1 MPRED
6 LVHLLRDAPLIDGH
20 NDLLSA
26 LRTVRLDAPDEPEPD
41 LRDPCPAFM
50 TDLPRMRA
58 GGMGGQF
65 WSVYVPSDL
74 PPHEAVT
81 QTLEQIDG
89 FHWLM
94 ARYPDELGAARTAD
108 DVERVSASGRVA
120 SMIGVE
126 GGQSIGCSLGA
137 LRMLARLGAGYMTL
151 THNDDTPWADSATGE
166 QAHGGLTRFG
176 EEVVREMNRL
186 GVVVDCSHV
195 SDDVM
200 RQAIEVSEAPVVFSH
215 SSARALAD
223 VPRNVPDDVLELV
236 GRTRGVVMVA
246 FVPWFVTQRGA
257 EINRASLD
265 VVRRLRQEHSGDPLA
280 VERAV
285 DAWLVEQ
292 GEVDVTPA
300 NVADHIDHVREV
312 AGIEAIGIGGDYDGV
327 PTMGTHLTDV
337 STYPLVFAEL
347 RDRGYT
353 DAELQQIAG
362 RNVLR
367 LMREAEAVAAR
378 LQGEREPSLATDRSP
393 RRRLTPYDRCFERG
407 PCGDVR

>member
-6 LVHLLRDAPLIDGH
+6 LVDLLRDAPLIDGH
-20 NDLLSA
+20 NDLLWA
-26 LRTVRLDAPDEPEPD
+26 LRSAHLEAPDDPEPD
-41 LRDPCPAFM
+41 LREPYPTFM
-50 TDLPRMRA
+50 TDLPRLRA

-89 FHWLM
+89 YHRLL
-94 ARYPDELGAARTAD
+94 ASYPTNLGAARTAD
-108 DVERVSASGRVA
+108 DIARVSGSGRIA

-126 GGQSIGCSLGA
+126 GGQSIGSSLGA
-137 LRMLARLGAGYMTL
+137 LRILAGLGAGYMTL

-166 QAHGGLTRFG
+166 RAHGGLTRFG

-186 GVVVDCSHV
+186 GVLVDCSHA

-200 RQAIEVSEAPVVFSH
+200 RQAIELSEAPVVFSH
-215 SSARALAD
+215 SSTRALAD

-246 FVPWFVTQRGA
+246 FVPGFVTERGA
-257 EINRASLD
+257 AIYREGM
-265 VVRRLRQEHSGDPLA
+265 VEVGRLREEHPGDPLA
-280 VERAV
+280 VERAI
-285 DAWLVEQ
+285 DIWFGEQ

-300 NVADHIDHVREV
+300 DVADHIDHVREV
-312 AGIEAIGIGGDYDGV
+312 AGIDAIGVGGDYDGV
-327 PTMGTHLTDV
+327 PSMGAHLADV

-347 RDRGYT
+347 RERGYT
-353 DAELQQIAG
+353 DTELQQIAG
-362 RNVLR
+362 RNVMR
-367 LMREAEAVAAR
+367 LMREAETVAAR
-378 LQGEREPSLATDRSP
+378 LQRERGPSLATIEHLD
-393 RRRLTPYDRCFERG
+393 EEAAG
-407 PCGDVR
+407 

>member
-1 MPRED
+1 MPRDD
-6 LVHLLRDAPLIDGH
+6 LVDVLRDAPLIDGH
-20 NDLLSA
+20 NDLLWA
-26 LRTVRLDAPDEPEPD
+26 LRTSRVDAPDDLEPD
-41 LRDPCPAFM
+41 LAEPYPAFM
-50 TDLPRMRA
+50 TDLPRLRR
-58 GGMGGQF
+58 GGVGGQF

-89 FHWLM
+89 YHRLIE
-94 ARYPDELGAARTAD
+94 RYPDRLGAARAAD
-108 DVERVSASGRVA
+108 DVERVSGSGRIA

-186 GVVVDCSHV
+186 GVLVDCSHV

-223 VPRNVPDDVLELV
+223 VPRNVPDDVLEAV
-236 GRTRGVVMVA
+236 ARTGAVVMVT
-246 FVPWFVTQRGA
+246 FVPGFVTQRGA
-257 EINRASLD
+257 EINRAGL
-265 VVRRLRQEHSGDPLA
+265 VEMRRIREEHPGDPLA
-280 VERAV
+280 VERAI
-285 DAWLVEQ
+285 DAWFLAQ
-292 GEVDVTPA
+292 GDVDVTPA

-312 AGIEAIGIGGDYDGV
+312 AGIGAIGVGGDYDGV
-327 PTMGTHLTDV
+327 PTMGAHLTDV
-337 STYPLVFAEL
+337 SAYPLVFAEL

-353 DAELQQIAG
+353 NEELQQIAG

-367 LMREAEAVAAR
+367 LMRDAEKVADR
-378 LQGEREPSLATDRSP
+378 LQGERQPSLATIGHLDK
-393 RRRLTPYDRCFERG
+393 EAAG
-407 PCGDVR
+407 

>member
-1 MPRED
+1 MPRDD
-6 LVHLLRDAPLIDGH
+6 LVDVLRDAPLIDGH
-20 NDLLSA
+20 NDLLWA
-26 LRTVRLDAPDEPEPD
+26 LRTARVGAPSDPEAD
-41 LRDPCPAFM
+41 LREPYPAFM
-50 TDLPRMRA
+50 TDLPRLRE
-58 GGMGGQF
+58 GGVGGQF

-89 FHWLM
+89 YHRLIE
-94 ARYPDELGAARTAD
+94 RYPDRLGAARSAD
-108 DVERVSASGRVA
+108 DVERVSGSGRVA

-186 GVVVDCSHV
+186 GVLVDCSHV

-215 SSARALAD
+215 SSARVLAD
-223 VPRNVPDDVLELV
+223 VPRNVPDDVLEAV
-236 GRTRGVVMVA
+236 GRTGAVVMVT
-246 FVPWFVTQRGA
+246 FVPGFVTQRGA
-257 EINRASLD
+257 EISRAGL
-265 VVRRLRQEHSGDPLA
+265 VEMRRLREELPGDPLA
-280 VERAV
+280 VERAI
-285 DAWLVEQ
+285 DEWFLAQED
-292 GEVDVTPA
+292 VDVTPA

-312 AGIEAIGIGGDYDGV
+312 AGIDAIGVGGDYDGV
-327 PTMGTHLTDV
+327 PTMGAHLTDV

-367 LMREAEAVAAR
+367 LMRDAEKVADR
-378 LQGEREPSLATDRSP
+378 LQGERQPSLATIGHFD
-393 RRRLTPYDRCFERG
+393 EEAAG
-407 PCGDVR
+407 